1 MCGLKEVLPLQ
12 SAAGEEAEPL
22 MSLDATS
29 LLREKEP
36 KQSVAELLLRCILC
50 IDCCSM
56 LVLDEELRHDLS
68 DSSVAER
75 RIGGRGV
82 SAADAEN
89 SSLCSLT
96 RVCCAEENAVCAG
109 RSRSDRPA
117 AAARA
122 SSRLTLEEGDCWG
135 SKAPHPA
142 FAGKID
148 RRGEF
153 DCCCCRTTLLLV
165 D

>member
-1 MCGLKEVLPLQ
+1 MFLLQ
-12 SAAGEEAEPL
+12 STAGEDA
-22 MSLDATS
+22 ATS
-29 LLREKEP
+29 LFRKKEP

-56 LVLDEELRHDLS
+56 RVFDEELRHDLS
-68 DSSVAER
+68 DISVAER

-96 RVCCAEENAVCAG
+96 RVCCAEIAVGVG

-122 SSRLTLEEGDCWG
+122 SSRFVVEKGGCCG

-142 FAGKID
+142 FVGKID

-153 DCCCCRTTLLLV
+153 DCCCCRTTWLLE